1 MTAAAEAFSQVVTP
15 ELDDALRC
23 VVGLDED
30 PSWLVMCSGQVM
42 RTTLVRRRPNGTVWI
57 EAQPVDVD
65 GFNNPPRRVPGTV
78 ELRRRTAVAI
88 ARVEG
93 LKERLLKA
101 EAAEVLAPIIGSMSA
116 AQLEGLACAYC
127 HRPALEGGP
136 MVPLKV
142 LAGLEF
148 TGAHNT
154 LFVCDP
160 DCRTPE
166 PDAEAIIPRPC
177 MHKGYHQPGQCP
189 EANAQPPFLGL
200 IPNTNGGIR

>member
-1 MTAAAEAFSQVVTP
+1 VSAASEAFRQIITP
-15 ELDDALRC
+15 ELDDAVRC
-23 VVGLDED
+23 LIGLDED
-30 PSWLVMCSGQVM
+30 PSWLVMCSGQVL

-57 EAQPVDVD
+57 EAEPVEVD
-65 GFNNPPRRVPGTV
+65 GFNTRRVPGTV

-88 ARVEG
+88 AGAEG
-93 LKERLLKA
+93 LKDRLLDS
-101 EAAEVLAPIIGSMSA
+101 IIGRLSA

-127 HRPALEGGP
+127 HRPAAEGGA

-160 DCRTPE
+160 DCRTPDDDE
-166 PDAEAIIPRPC
+166 
-177 MHKGYHQPGQCP
+177 GQAVAY
-189 EANAQPPFLGL
+189 E
-200 IPNTNGGIR
+200 TNGARQ

>member
-1 MTAAAEAFSQVVTP
+1 MTAASEAFGQVVTP
-15 ELDDALRC
+15 ELDDAVRC
-23 VVGLDED
+23 VIGLDED

-42 RTTLVRRRPNGTVWI
+42 CTTLVRRRPNGTVWI
-57 EAQPVDVD
+57 EAEPVDVE
-65 GFNNPPRRVPGTV
+65 GFNNTRRVPGTV

-88 ARVEG
+88 ARAEG
-93 LKERLLKA
+93 LKDALLRA
-101 EAAEVLAPIIGSMSA
+101 EAAEILAPIIGRLSA

-127 HRPALEGGP
+127 HRPAAEGGA

-160 DCRTPE
+160 DCRTPDDDE
-166 PDAEAIIPRPC
+166 
-177 MHKGYHQPGQCP
+177 GQAVAY
-189 EANAQPPFLGL
+189 E
-200 IPNTNGGIR
+200 TNGAKQ